1 MSRTISVLARALCL
15 GRWAGFCS
23 YVARAGVSVSGFDWV
38 RLGLGSDVGGGREE
52 CREEK
57 GVLGPIGRFVGAVG
71 GLDGCEADAVVA
83 LDLGREG
90 S

>member
-1 MSRTISVLARALCL
+1 M
-15 GRWAGFCS
+15 
-23 YVARAGVSVSGFDWV
+23 RAGVSVSGFDWV
-38 RLGLGSDVGGGREE
+38 GLGWGRMLEGGGRDVE
-52 CREEK
+52 RRWEEK

-71 GLDGCEADAVVA
+71 GLDGCETDAVVA